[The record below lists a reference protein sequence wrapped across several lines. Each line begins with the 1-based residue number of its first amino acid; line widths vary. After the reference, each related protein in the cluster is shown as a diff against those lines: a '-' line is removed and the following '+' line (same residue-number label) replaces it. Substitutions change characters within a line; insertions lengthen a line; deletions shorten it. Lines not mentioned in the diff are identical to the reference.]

1 MNRLF
6 IILSIILTSCV
17 NKKNDSS
24 VTQGFLPTLHDNH
37 VHIMSPQLISLWKN
51 MGIKFSKIDYFYSD
65 IDSIITTTKAQ
76 SLSLVSMAYV
86 YSSNEFGGNAK
97 NIEEKV
103 RSENNYL
110 AAAKSKY
117 PKTIKA
123 FFGIDPLQKF
133 ALTEIKRCHEELKLD
148 GLKLHFNASQVYLT
162 EPEHLKKVKTVFEYA
177 SDNQLPILMHF
188 DNSHPKFGKA
198 DVKNLADSILYDL
211 KYVNLQIAHL
221 GTSGGFNQKT
231 KEVLETFI
239 ELFES
244 NHPISEHKIT
254 FDISAVCLDKDAE
267 GIPKLTNSDF
277 DELASYSRKLGFERI
292 VFGTDYPLYQSK
304 EYLNLLAAKL
314 RLTENEIASLLKDQN
329 RYK

>member
-148 GLKLHFNASQVYLT
+148 GLKQSQ
-162 EPEHLKKVKTVFEYA
+162 
-177 SDNQLPILMHF
+177 NI
-188 DNSHPKFGKA
+188 
-198 DVKNLADSILYDL
+198 
-211 KYVNLQIAHL
+211 
-221 GTSGGFNQKT
+221 
-231 KEVLETFI
+231 
-239 ELFES
+239 
-244 NHPISEHKIT
+244 
-254 FDISAVCLDKDAE
+254 
-267 GIPKLTNSDF
+267 
-277 DELASYSRKLGFERI
+277 
-292 VFGTDYPLYQSK
+292 
-304 EYLNLLAAKL
+304 
-314 RLTENEIASLLKDQN
+314 
-329 RYK
+329 